1 MFLAQASRP
10 TIVVPKKIHIAL
22 KNNKDIRLGI
32 INMLEVL
39 KQEMNK
45 FINED
50 WANRNKQ
57 RSELK
62 STVQDKKVEMEAV
75 KQIQTEGKLEMK
87 TLRP

>member
-1 MFLAQASRP
+1 
-10 TIVVPKKIHIAL
+10 
-22 KNNKDIRLGI
+22 
-32 INMLEVL
+32 MLEVL